1 MPIAKLRKYL
11 DDNKIKYVVI
21 SHSTAYTAQDVA
33 EAAHIRGKE
42 IAKTVIV
49 NVDGGNGR
57 MAMVVLP
64 ASCRIDFAILKELT
78 GAKAVELATEDDFID
93 AFPDCEIGAMPPF
106 GNLYH
111 IPVYVARKL
120 GEDEEIAF
128 NAGTHRE
135 LIKMKYRDFERLVK
149 PKVFD
154 LTAVFSRT

>member
-11 DDNKIKYVVI
+11 DDNRIKYVVI

-49 NVDGGNGR
+49 NVDGEDGR

-78 GAKAVELATEDDFID
+78 GAEAVELATEDDFMD

-120 GEDEEIAF
+120 SEDEDIAF

-154 LTAVFSRT
+154 LTAVYSRT

>member
-49 NVDGGNGR
+49 NVDGEDGR

-78 GAKAVELATEDDFID
+78 GAEAVELATEDDFMD

-120 GEDEEIAF
+120 SEDEDIAF

-154 LTAVFSRT
+154 LTAVYSRT